1 MRTKPLSNRYSIPW
15 AWLTALLLPLLA
27 AWGCGGLP
35 SEGEQQTA
43 GSVVVLVV
51 EAGTNAQIQVPV
63 TVIVGGVR
71 GVLNVGDQQV
81 VLRNVPVGTGTPPTQ
96 PMTVTARGYVTLVQ
110 QVQLNVTTATWVQ
123 AELTPADTATTGT
136 IAGTVTEEGSGG
148 PIANAFVQF
157 TPPGAAEPM
166 VGGYTDAQGA
176 FIIGGIPAGNR
187 DVTVQAAGYLPFT
200 TSRRIVADDAGG
212 NADLNVTLVS
222 GSTKI
227 TVIGTVV
234 DVLTH
239 RPIAGATVTIGDSEP
254 VISDANGRFR
264 VENVHVGDQ
273 TVRAEA
279 SGYDP
284 YEATLTVLPGLG
296 EITIEMFES
305 AQEPPGGP
313 YTIGGT
319 VVLSGAP
326 DNAGATVRAVSLA
339 TSAVMDEEV
348 TGATGRYGL
357 FVPPGRYEVIVSFA
371 GRRLSQEVTVPPGGV
386 VVDGVNF
393 LLTVE

>member
-1 MRTKPLSNRYSIPW
+1 MPG
-15 AWLTALLLPLLA
+15 AWLAALLPLLLG

-35 SEGEQQTA
+35 PQGEQQTA
-43 GSVVVLVV
+43 GSVVVLVF

-123 AELTPADTATTGT
+123 ADLTPVSTATTGT
-136 IAGTVTEEGSGG
+136 ISGTVTDQQSSA
-148 PIANAFVQF
+148 PIRNAFVQF

-166 VGGYTDAQGA
+166 VGGFTDSAGA

-222 GSTKI
+222 GSTTI
-227 TVIGTVV
+227 TVVGTVV
-234 DVLTH
+234 DVLTR
-239 RPIAGATVTIGDSEP
+239 RPIAGAEVTIADGDP
-254 VISDANGRFR
+254 VTTDAGGRFR
-264 VENVHVGDQ
+264 IEDVHVGDQ
-273 TVRAEA
+273 TVRAQA
-279 SGYDP
+279 PGYDP

-296 EITIEMFES
+296 EVLIEMFER

-313 YTIGGT
+313 FTIGGT

-326 DNAGATVRAVSLA
+326 DNSGAMVRAVNLA
-339 TSAVMDEEV
+339 TSVVADEEV
-348 TGATGRYGL
+348 TGESGRYGL
-357 FVPPGRYEVIVSFA
+357 FVPPGRYEVIVRFED
-371 GRRLSQEVTVPPGGV
+371 RRLSREVTVPAGGV
-386 VVDGVNF
+386 VVDGIDF
-393 LLTVE
+393 LLTVQ

>member
-1 MRTKPLSNRYSIPW
+1 MPW
-15 AWLTALLLPLLA
+15 AWLAALLPLLLV

-35 SEGEQQTA
+35 PQGEQQTA
-43 GSVVVLVV
+43 GSVVVLVF
-51 EAGTNAQIQVPV
+51 ESETNAQIQVPV

-123 AELTPADTATTGT
+123 ADLTPADTATTGT
-136 IAGTVTEEGSGG
+136 IAGTVTDEESGD
-148 PIANAFVQF
+148 PIRNAFVQF
-157 TPPGAAEPM
+157 TPPGAAEPI

-176 FIIGGIPAGNR
+176 FVIGGIPSGNR

-200 TSRRIVADDAGG
+200 SSRRIVADDAGS

-222 GSTKI
+222 GSTTI

-234 DVLTH
+234 DVLT
-239 RPIAGATVTIGDSEP
+239 RQPIAGAQVTIADGDP
-254 VISDANGRFR
+254 VTSDATGRFR
-264 VENVHVGDQ
+264 VEDVQVGDQ
-273 TVRAEA
+273 TVTAEA
-279 SGYDP
+279 PGYDP

-296 EITIEMFES
+296 EVTIEMFER

-319 VVLSGAP
+319 VVLSGAS
-326 DNAGATVRAVSLA
+326 DNAGATVRAVNLA
-339 TSAVMDEEV
+339 TSAVADEEV
-348 TGATGRYGL
+348 TTASGRYGL
-357 FVPPGRYEVIVSFA
+357 FVPPGRYEVVVTF
-371 GRRLSQEVTVPPGGV
+371 GDRQLSQEVTVPAGGV
-386 VVDGVNF
+386 VVDGINF
-393 LLTVE
+393 LLTVG

>member
-1 MRTKPLSNRYSIPW
+1 MPW
-15 AWLTALLLPLLA
+15 AWLAALLPLLLV

-35 SEGEQQTA
+35 PQGEQQTA
-43 GSVVVLVV
+43 GSVVVLVF
-51 EAGTNAQIQVPV
+51 EAETNAQIRVPV

-123 AELTPADTATTGT
+123 ADLTPADTATTGT
-136 IAGTVTEEGSGG
+136 IAGAVTDEESGN
-148 PIANAFVQF
+148 PIRNAFVQF
-157 TPPGAAEPM
+157 TPPGAAEPI

-176 FIIGGIPAGNR
+176 FVIGGIPSGNR

-200 TSRRIVADDAGG
+200 TSRRIVADSAGS

-222 GSTKI
+222 GSTTI

-234 DVLTH
+234 DVLT
-239 RPIAGATVTIGDSEP
+239 RQPIAGAQVTIGDSDP
-254 VISDANGRFR
+254 VTADAGGRFR
-264 VENVHVGDQ
+264 IEDVHVGDQ
-273 TVRAEA
+273 TVRAQA
-279 SGYDP
+279 PGYDP

-296 EITIEMFES
+296 EVFIEMFER

-326 DNAGATVRAVSLA
+326 DNAGATVRAVNLA
-339 TSAVMDEEV
+339 TSAVADEEV
-348 TGATGRYGL
+348 TTASGRYGL
-357 FVPPGRYEVIVSFA
+357 FVPPGRYEVVVTF
-371 GRRLSQEVTVPPGGV
+371 GDRQLSQEVTVPAGGV
-386 VVDGVNF
+386 VVDGINF
-393 LLTVE
+393 LLTVG